1 MTHSHHSL
9 IFPRSFLSDFR
20 RCASKDSQTSRRIEV
35 FASPCCVSTRVTS
48 VVIATTI
55 MSTAEET
62 QQPTLEELLGP
73 SLLTNAKGSKK
84 ATREALKDKDLVLLY
99 FSASWCPP
107 CSTFSPLLI
116 EFYNKTCKDAKLE
129 VIYVASDRTVDD
141 FKAYY
146 GKMPW
151 LALPS
156 DEGAAAIKNSLAEK
170 LKITGIPTL
179 VVLDKAGNFVT
190 DQARSPVTSA
200 AADKTKCMDLCNEW
214 KKAESVPL
222 DQAKL
227 GQAGNMFAGGFM
239 GIVMAILKNPM
250 YIFGMIYIVK
260 WIMRQID
267 EMRKSDGALDA
278 DKEL

>member
-1 MTHSHHSL
+1 
-9 IFPRSFLSDFR
+9 
-20 RCASKDSQTSRRIEV
+20 
-35 FASPCCVSTRVTS
+35 
-48 VVIATTI
+48 
-55 MSTAEET
+55 MSTPAAEAT
-62 QQPTLEELLGP
+62 APPQPTLEELLGP
-73 SLLTNAKGSKK
+73 SLLTSAKGAKK
-84 ATREALKDKDLVLLY
+84 ATSAALKDKDLILLY

-107 CSTFSPLLI
+107 CKTFSPLLI
-116 EFYNKTCKDAKLE
+116 DFYNNISKDAKLE

-151 LALPS
+151 LAVPS
-156 DEGAAAIKNSLAEK
+156 DEGAAAIKNGLAEK

-190 DQARSPVTSA
+190 DQAREPVTAA
-200 AADKTKCMDLCNEW
+200 AADKTKSMDLCQEW
-214 KKAESVPL
+214 KEAESVPL
-222 DQAKL
+222 AEAKL
-227 GQAGNMFAGGFM
+227 GQSGNSMFAGGFM

-260 WIMRQID
+260 WVMRQID
-267 EMRKSDGALDA
+267 EMKKSGGALDQ

>member
-1 MTHSHHSL
+1 
-9 IFPRSFLSDFR
+9 
-20 RCASKDSQTSRRIEV
+20 
-35 FASPCCVSTRVTS
+35 
-48 VVIATTI
+48 
-55 MSTAEET
+55 MSTPAAEAT
-62 QQPTLEELLGP
+62 APPQPTLEELLGP
-73 SLLTNAKGSKK
+73 SLLTSAKGAKK
-84 ATREALKDKDLVLLY
+84 ATAAALKDKDLILLY

-107 CSTFSPLLI
+107 CKTFSPLLI
-116 EFYNKTCKDAKLE
+116 DFYNNISKDAKLE

-151 LALPS
+151 LAVPS
-156 DEGAAAIKNSLAEK
+156 DEGAAAIKNGLAEK

-190 DQARSPVTSA
+190 DQAREPVTAA
-200 AADKTKCMDLCNEW
+200 AADKTKSMDLCQEW
-214 KKAESVPL
+214 KEAESVPL
-222 DQAKL
+222 AEAKL
-227 GQAGNMFAGGFM
+227 GQSGNSMFAGGFM

-260 WIMRQID
+260 WVMRQID
-267 EMRKSDGALDA
+267 EMKKNGGALDQ